1 MRKLWIISLV
11 LLQACGGGGGGSDS
25 DSSPSADTPSES
37 DTDSAQDIEL
47 VVLRDMQDLSIPDGF
62 SYKAIQTYQ
71 LDVSLSGLFSTRSYL
86 SIYSG
91 FTMGSDGT
99 YQADNGSK
107 VAGGPLTSGVID
119 VSFSLPS
126 STSEFLVE
134 VWTYDGNP
142 PLQKVFLTSETSY
155 IWQE

>member
-1 MRKLWIISLV
+1 MRKLWIMSLV
-11 LLQACGGGGGGSDS
+11 LLQACGGGGGSDS
-25 DSSPSADTPSES
+25 GSSPSADTPAES
-37 DTDSAQDIEL
+37 DTGSTQDIEL

-91 FTMGSDGT
+91 FTTRSDGT

-107 VAGGPLTSGVID
+107 VTGGPLTSGIID
-119 VSFSLPS
+119 VSFSLSS
-126 STSEFLVE
+126 STSEFLIE

-142 PLQKVFLTSETSY
+142 PLQKVFSTTGNRFVWE
-155 IWQE
+155 E